1 MILGIPLIVFTL
13 LSIPTIALV
22 FWAPSQGLAREVT
35 IAVGAVMI
43 VVTLIAEYYWIKRQI
58 NDIEEREGMS
68 FWAYLRKEASSETR
82 DKRRQDKIENKSKNQ
97 DYFSDITEMN
107 RQRREL
113 DRAEKEKLR
122 RALLGEI
129 DNETTE

>member
-1 MILGIPLIVFTL
+1 
-13 LSIPTIALV
+13 
-22 FWAPSQGLAREVT
+22 
-35 IAVGAVMI
+35 
-43 VVTLIAEYYWIKRQI
+43 
-58 NDIEEREGMS
+58 
-68 FWAYLRKEASSETR
+68 
-82 DKRRQDKIENKSKNQ
+82 
-97 DYFSDITEMN
+97 MN